1 MPPPLLPKSLLLK
14 GAIRKGEEQ
23 EAFQKSAAVAPS
35 GPGLLKG
42 SVHILSVLG
51 SGATSSSI
59 GATWLG
65 STGVS
70 AEGNMP
76 PPPRLQLASMSAGIR
91 VPTG

>member
-51 SGATSSSI
+51 SGGTSSSI

-76 PPPRLQLASMSAGIR
+76 PPCLQLAGMSAGIR